1 MLRHHAVWRLAIYSF
16 LSTDHGK
23 LSSERPPNISVESLK
38 LNGLDKEVVFSRRW
52 VDILRIM
59 LDSYSNIYFGWSL
72 FRGGLYGC
80 ENQSEVSNLLPFHSS
95 PPFHSTESRRPLLPC
110 RLPARYVVVLLASLL
125 YSQSR
130 QIFWCCCH
138 H

>member
-1 MLRHHAVWRLAIYSF
+1 VSF
-16 LSTDHGK
+16 LSADHGK

-72 FRGGLYGC
+72 FTGDLCPEVIYT
-80 ENQSEVSNLLPFHSS
+80 EVTTNQKYPTYY
-95 PPFHSTESRRPLLPC
+95 PPFQSTESRHPC
-110 RLPARYVVVLLASLL
+110 RDLMVTILSSLS
-125 YSQSR
+125 YC
-130 QIFWCCCH
+130 IDIVKH
-138 H
+138 